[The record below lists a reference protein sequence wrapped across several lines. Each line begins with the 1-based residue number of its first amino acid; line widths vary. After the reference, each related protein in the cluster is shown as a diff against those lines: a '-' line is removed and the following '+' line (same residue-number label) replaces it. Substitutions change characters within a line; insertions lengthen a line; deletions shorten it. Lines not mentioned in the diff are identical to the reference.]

1 MTEKAITLL
10 GSESEAHVSIEKV
23 ENINFS
29 GRAVSA
35 SKPGKKSILPYFV
48 QYNSRLLFFCFAEQQ
63 GVNKVSEIAIFFT
76 RMSTLQCI
84 TDLE

>member
-29 GRAVSA
+29 GRAISA
-35 SKPGKKSILPYFV
+35 SKPGKNLDPILPNFV
-48 QYNSRLLFFCFAEQQ
+48 LLCFM
-63 GVNKVSEIAIFFT
+63 IFFVKLKFVT
-76 RMSTLQCI
+76 YGKN
-84 TDLE
+84 